1 VILGELAMRTIAA
14 CVGIALMMLLGIPG
28 VWPISVA
35 FSQEKTQAKGKTFSF
50 EVRSKPWGQ
59 VLEWLSDETG
69 LPVVTTRKPVGTFT
83 FVPREP
89 KKRTLS
95 EVIDMINETLAG
107 QKLLLIRRDKSFNL
121 VPTDEKIDPSLV
133 PRVAID
139 DLASRGKTE
148 LVSVVVPLRKLKAA
162 DIAGD
167 LEKLVGPFGKVTAL
181 GRLNQLVVQDQ
192 AGNLTQ
198 IYATI
203 KGLEEKETGEARPAK
218 PAEKRFAFELRDKLW
233 NNVFEWLAEQT
244 GLQVISPS
252 LPRGTFTVISPANKT
267 YTIPEI
273 IDLLNDA
280 LMTQKYRLI
289 RLEQAYYLTD
299 VGQRLDYDVIP
310 RIELADLDGHSNSEI
325 VSLVVHLSSLVAVDV
340 KDDFTKLLGPYGHV
354 VAMPKSN
361 GLVMRGQVGN
371 LKYLLQTIE
380 ELEQAGKPR
389 KP

>member
-1 VILGELAMRTIAA
+1 MRTIAA

-28 VWPISVA
+28 VWPISAA

-89 KKRTLS
+89 KKRTLA
-95 EVIDMINETLAG
+95 EVIDIINETLAG

-148 LVSVVVPLRKLKAA
+148 LVSVVLPLRKLKAA

-167 LEKLVGPFGKVTAL
+167 VEKLLGPFGKVAAL
-181 GRLNQLVVQDQ
+181 GRLNQLVVHDQ
-192 AGNLTQ
+192 AGNLKQ
-198 IYATI
+198 IYGTI
-203 KGLEEKETGEARPAK
+203 KGLEEKEAGEAKPAK
-218 PAEKRFAFELRDKLW
+218 PAEKRFAFEVRDKPWDYVL
-233 NNVFEWLAEQT
+233 EWLSEQT
-244 GLQVISPS
+244 GIPVIASPM
-252 LPRGTFTVISPANKT
+252 PTGTLTLNSPANKT
-267 YTIPEI
+267 YTIPDI
-273 IDLLNDA
+273 VDILNDA
-280 LMTQKYRLI
+280 LMGQKYRLI
-289 RLEQAYYLTD
+289 RLEQAYYLFD
-299 VGQRLDYDVIP
+299 VSQPLDDNVIP
-310 RIELADLDGHSNSEI
+310 RIQLADLDQHGNSEI
-325 VSLVVHLSSLVAVDV
+325 VSIVVHLSGLEAVDV
-340 KDDFTKLLGPYGHV
+340 KNDFTELLGPYGRI